1 MESELWKD
9 IVGFEGIYQIS
20 NLGRVKSLG
29 RNVSI
34 GMNTRYIPEKILKPQ
49 RKLSKYTDP
58 TNTYLQVKL
67 RNRGKDRDANIH
79 TLVWDAF
86 GDGRKANKHLQV
98 DHIDMDKGNNN
109 IQNLRLLS
117 ARENTI
123 RRVMVK
129 RRSKYAG
136 VNYRKKKNKW
146 EAVIYIKKKSK
157 CLGTFNSEIE
167 AALCY
172 DKKRLQLQL
181 IEGCSV

>member
-1 MESELWKD
+1 METELWKD
-9 IVGFEGIYQIS
+9 IRGFEGIYQVS
-20 NLGRVKSLG
+20 NLGRVKSLERSVFIG
-29 RNVSI
+29 R
-34 GMNTRYIPEKILKPQ
+34 NTRYIPEKILKPQ
-49 RKLSKYTDP
+49 KKLLKYTDP

-86 GDGRKANKHLQV
+86 GDGRKANNCLQV
-98 DHIDMDKGNNN
+98 DHIDMNKSNND

-123 RRVMVK
+123 RRVMSK

-146 EAVIYIKKKSK
+146 EAIININKKSK

-181 IEGCSV
+181 IEGYSV